1 MTSRPLLSQMTKEL
15 KACRALAVNTPLV
28 NPYQQLSYSF
38 LDQMKEEQ
46 VSSSDVKALI
56 GELTTKAFTCRAER
70 AKKYLHQS
78 DLASNKA
85 SMRALLQDFITAG
98 GGTRP
103 FDEFRDK
110 VERDLVGIVITA
122 HPTFGF
128 SQHQYDHLAHMIT
141 DEKILDTPDLSD
153 ERPDEGLNL
162 EHEFKAANKA
172 LSNLQDAVL
181 TLYDIVLDV
190 AADHYPD
197 QWAELMPRMV
207 TQASWVGFDVDGRDD
222 ISWLTTI
229 RFRYQMALMQI
240 ERYKAMT
247 QELQALQAKGGADL
261 SAELDLITI
270 SLNDFEVFYH
280 EGIDGIAID
289 PDDIG
294 QTRAFANAI
303 AETKD
308 AVLPTLDALKAAI
321 KAASAKVVDSVAKRK
336 LCILQAALNNFG
348 LGLSHIHF
356 RLNSVHLHNAIRPMV
371 AMAKEPDES
380 SSRRRYIK
388 AVSKV
393 LDGIEAQTI
402 GFESIMHEKTTA
414 KRLFMMVA
422 QIQKYIDPVTPV
434 RFLIAESD
442 TPFTVLAAL
451 SYAKLFGVDDTVDIS
466 PLFETDI
473 ALARGAEVIEELLE
487 NHHYFAYVK
496 KRKRLTIQTG
506 YSDAGRYLGQVAA
519 GLAIERLRM
528 KLIRLWKKFDL
539 ADVELV
545 IFDTGGESHG
555 RGAHPEGFNG
565 RLNYMHSPESR
576 HLVAENNVYYKQE
589 FSLQGGDGYLWL
601 HNPQLAFATLTRVLE
616 NTLSQPEHVEDAF
629 YSDTDWSLDF
639 FLTVQNYNKGIS
651 SNADYL
657 RLISVLGTDVS
668 YPSGSRMTIRSDEGI
683 AVRSLEKLS
692 QIRAIP
698 NNMLLQQLGFF
709 ANSIGG
715 VGTALAQD
723 RDGFWTMYEKSPRL
737 KHIMKLV
744 LGAIDL
750 TDEDILGAYAAIYRP
765 RFWMHCGRH
774 EKDTHNHQRML
785 RLATMM
791 KEHGVYENL
800 NRIEL
805 TLREDLM
812 LLDDGMKGQDMT
824 YDGFIMSEE
833 DRENYQLL
841 HVLRMAL
848 LQKMFIT
855 LTRIPRFRDT
865 NGMSVT
871 DLVMQIL
878 NMKVTPSLK
887 MLKEIFPTEASYQID
902 AENPEHITYDDS
914 DGLGYEYENRVIF
927 DEIQKDY
934 DHIRNISLAIS
945 AYIGAMG

>member
-1 MTSRPLLSQMTKEL
+1 MTSRSLLPQMTKEL
-15 KACRALAVNTPLV
+15 AACRKLAVNTPLV

-38 LDQMKEEQ
+38 LDRMKEGE
-46 VSSSDVKALI
+46 VSTDDLKGLI
-56 GELTTKAFTCRAER
+56 GELTTRAFTCRTER
-70 AKKYLHQS
+70 AKKYLHET
-78 DLASNKA
+78 DLSANME
-85 SMRALLQDFITAG
+85 SMRALLQDFITANG
-98 GGTRP
+98 GVRP
-103 FDEFRDK
+103 FAEFRDK
-110 VERDLVGIVITA
+110 IERDLVGIVITA

-128 SQHQYDHLAHMIT
+128 SQAQYDNLANMIT
-141 DEKILDTPDLSD
+141 GEPARDMPQTIGESPDQ
-153 ERPDEGLNL
+153 GLTL
-162 EHEFKAANKA
+162 EYEFKAANKA
-172 LSNLQDAVL
+172 LGNLQDAVL

-190 AADHYPD
+190 AAQHYPD
-197 QWAELMPRMV
+197 DWAGLMPRMV

-229 RFRYQMALMQI
+229 RFRYQMALMQV
-240 ERYKAMT
+240 ERYKHMV
-247 QELQALQAKGGADL
+247 QELKSEQDADL
-261 SAELDLITI
+261 SLALDAITI

-280 EGIDGIAID
+280 EGLESIAVD
-289 PDDIG
+289 PDNVDQIRTFSSSVASTQG
-294 QTRAFANAI
+294 
-303 AETKD
+303 
-308 AVLPTLDALKAAI
+308 AVMPTLDALKAGIEAALV
-321 KAASAKVVDSVAKRK
+321 KALDPVAKRK
-336 LCILQAALNNFG
+336 LCILGAALGNFG
-348 LGLSHIHF
+348 LGVSHIHF
-356 RLNSVHLHNAIRPMV
+356 RLNAVHLHNAIRPMV
-371 AMAKEPDES
+371 AMTKEPDES
-380 SSRRRYIK
+380 SSRRRYMK

-393 LDGIEAQTI
+393 LDGIDAQTI

-422 QIQKYIDPVTPV
+422 QIQKYIDPVTPI
-434 RFLIAESD
+434 RFLIAEAD

-451 SYAKLFGVDDTVDIS
+451 SYAKVFGVDESLDIS

-473 ALARGAEVIEELLE
+473 ALTRGAEVIEELLE
-487 NHHYFAYVK
+487 NPHYFAYVK
-496 KRKRLTIQTG
+496 KRKRLTIQAG

-528 KLIRLWKKFDL
+528 KLIRLWNKFDL

-576 HLVAENNVYYKQE
+576 HMVRQNGIHYKQE

-601 HNPQLAFATLTRVLE
+601 HNKQLAFATLTRVLE
-616 NTLSQPEHVEDAF
+616 NVMGEPEHVEDAF
-629 YSDTDWSLDF
+629 YADTDWSLDF
-639 FLTVQNYNKGIS
+639 FLTVQNYNKGIA
-651 SNADYL
+651 SNTDYL
-657 RLISVLGTDVS
+657 RLISLLGTDVS

-723 RDGFWTMYEKSPRL
+723 RDGFWKMYNRSPRL
-737 KHIMKLV
+737 QHIMKLV

-765 RFWMHCGRH
+765 RYWMHCGRS

-785 RLATMM
+785 RLAKMM
-791 KEHGVYENL
+791 ESHGVYESL

-805 TLREDLM
+805 RLRKDLM
-812 LLDDGMKGQDMT
+812 LLDDGMKGQDMV
-824 YDGFIMSEE
+824 YDGFVLSQQ
-833 DRENYQLL
+833 DRENYQIL
-841 HVLRMAL
+841 HVLRMVI
-848 LQKMFIT
+848 LQKLFIT
-855 LTRIPRFRDT
+855 LTRIPRFRDY
-865 NGMSVT
+865 NGISVT

-887 MLKEIFPTEASYQID
+887 MLKKIFPTEASYQID
-902 AENPEHITYDDS
+902 EENPENITYDDK

-927 DEIQKDY
+927 DEIQKDF
-934 DHIRNISLAIS
+934 DHIRTISLAIS

>member
-1 MTSRPLLSQMTKEL
+1 MTSHSLLPQMTKEL
-15 KACRALAVNTPLV
+15 AACRKLATNTPLL

-38 LDQMKEEQ
+38 LDRMKEGE
-46 VSSSDVKALI
+46 VSTDDLKGLI
-56 GELTTKAFTCRAER
+56 GELTTSAFTCRTER
-70 AKKYLHQS
+70 AKKYLHET
-78 DLASNKA
+78 DLAENMA

-98 GGTRP
+98 GGVRP
-103 FDEFRDK
+103 FAEFRDK
-110 VERDLVGIVITA
+110 IERELVGIVITA

-128 SQHQYDHLAHMIT
+128 SQEQYDNLANMIT
-141 DEKILDTPDLSD
+141 GEPAKDMSKTVGQSPDQ
-153 ERPDEGLNL
+153 GLTL
-162 EHEFKAANKA
+162 EYEFKAANKA
-172 LSNLQDAVL
+172 LGNLQEALL

-190 AADHYPD
+190 AAAHYPD
-197 QWAELMPRMV
+197 DWAGLMPRMV

-240 ERYKAMT
+240 ERYKDMV
-247 QELQALQAKGGADL
+247 QALRSEQGADL
-261 SAELDLITI
+261 RVELDAITT
-270 SLNDFEVFYH
+270 SLNDFEVLYH
-280 EGIDGIAID
+280 EGIDSIAID
-289 PDDIG
+289 PDDID
-294 QTRAFANAI
+294 QIRAFSTTI
-303 AETKD
+303 AGTKD
-308 AVLPTLDALKAAI
+308 AVLPTLEALNVSLDVALK
-321 KAASAKVVDSVAKRK
+321 KASDPVAKRK
-336 LCILQAALNNFG
+336 ISIIRAALGNFG

-371 AMAKEPDES
+371 AMTKEPDES
-380 SSRRRYIK
+380 SSRRRYMK

-393 LDGIEAQTI
+393 LDGIEEQTI
-402 GFESIMHEKTTA
+402 GYESIMHEKTTA

-422 QIQKYIDPVTPV
+422 QIQKYIDPVTPI
-434 RFLIAESD
+434 RFLIAEAD

-451 SYAKLFGVDDTVDIS
+451 SYAKLFGVDESLDIS
-466 PLFETDI
+466 PLFETDV
-473 ALARGAEVIEELLE
+473 ALNRGAEVIEELLE
-487 NHHYFAYVK
+487 NPHYFAYVK
-496 KRKRLTIQTG
+496 KRKRLTIQAG

-576 HLVAENNVYYKQE
+576 HMVAQNGIKYKQE

-601 HNPQLAFATLTRVLE
+601 HNKQLAFATLTRVLE
-616 NTLSQPEHVEDAF
+616 NVMGEPEHIEDAF
-629 YSDTDWSLDF
+629 YADTDWSLDF
-639 FLTVQNYNKGIS
+639 FLSVQGYNKEIAS
-651 SNADYL
+651 SADYL
-657 RLISVLGTDVS
+657 RLISLLGTDVS

-723 RDGFWTMYEKSPRL
+723 RDGFWKMYNRSPRL
-737 KHIMKLV
+737 QHIMKLV
-744 LGAIDL
+744 LGAVDL
-750 TDEDILGAYAAIYRP
+750 TDQDILGAYAAIYRP
-765 RFWMHCGRH
+765 RFWMHSGRF
-774 EKDTHNHQRML
+774 EQDTHNHQRML
-785 RLATMM
+785 RLAKMM
-791 KEHGVYENL
+791 EIHGVYENL

-805 TLREDLM
+805 RLREDLM
-812 LLDDGMKGQDMT
+812 LLDDGMKNQDMA
-824 YDGFIMSEE
+824 YDGFSLSKQ

-841 HVLRMAL
+841 HVLRMVV
-848 LQKMFIT
+848 LQKLFIT
-855 LTRIPRFRDT
+855 LTRIPRFRDY
-865 NGMSVT
+865 NGISVS

-887 MLKEIFPTEASYQID
+887 MLKKIFPTEASYQID
-902 AENPEHITYDDS
+902 EENPENITYDDK

-927 DEIQKDY
+927 DEIQKDF
-934 DHIRNISLAIS
+934 DHIRTISLAIS

>member
-1 MTSRPLLSQMTKEL
+1 MTSRSLLPQMTKEL
-15 KACRALAVNTPLV
+15 AACRKLAENTPLV

-38 LDQMKEEQ
+38 LGSMKEGE
-46 VSSSDVKALI
+46 VSADDLKGLI
-56 GELTTKAFTCRAER
+56 GELTTSAFACRMER
-70 AKKYLHQS
+70 AKKYLHET
-78 DLASNKA
+78 DLAANME
-85 SMRALLQDFITAG
+85 SMRSLLKGFITVD

-103 FDEFRDK
+103 FAEFRDK
-110 VERDLVGIVITA
+110 IERDLVGIVITA

-128 SQHQYDHLAHMIT
+128 SSEQYDGLAAMIT
-141 DEKILDTPDLSD
+141 GEPAQDMSQTIGQSPEQ
-153 ERPDEGLNL
+153 GLTL
-162 EHEFKAANKA
+162 EYEFKAANKA
-172 LSNLQDAVL
+172 LSNLQEALL

-190 AADHYPD
+190 AAQYYPD
-197 QWAELMPRMV
+197 DWAELMPRLV

-229 RFRYQMALMQI
+229 RFRYQMALMQV
-240 ERYKAMT
+240 ERYKAMV
-247 QELQALQAKGGADL
+247 QELKNGQGADL
-261 SAELDLITI
+261 SVELDAITT
-270 SLNDFEVFYH
+270 SLNDFEVLYH
-280 EGIDGIAID
+280 EGADSIAED
-289 PDDIG
+289 PDDVDQI
-294 QTRAFANAI
+294 RAFSKAVAD
-303 AETKD
+303 TKEV
-308 AVLPTLDALKAAI
+308 VLPTFDALKASLDVALQKANDPVVKRKVSII
-321 KAASAKVVDSVAKRK
+321 KAA
-336 LCILQAALNNFG
+336 LGNFG

-356 RLNSVHLHNAIRPMV
+356 RLNAVHLHNAIRPMV
-371 AMAKEPDES
+371 AMTKEPDES
-380 SSRRRYIK
+380 SSRRRYMK

-393 LDGIEAQTI
+393 LDGIDEQTI

-414 KRLFMMVA
+414 KRLFMMIA
-422 QIQKYIDPVTPV
+422 QIQKYIDPITPI
-434 RFLIAESD
+434 RFLIAEAD

-451 SYAKLFGVDDTVDIS
+451 SYAKLFGVDDSIDIS

-473 ALARGAEVIEELLE
+473 ALTRGAEVIEELLE
-487 NHHYFAYVK
+487 NPHYFAYVK
-496 KRKRLTIQTG
+496 KRKRLTIQAG

-576 HLVAENNVYYKQE
+576 HMVTQNGIMYKQE

-601 HNPQLAFATLTRVLE
+601 HNKQLAFATLTRVLE
-616 NTLSQPEHVEDAF
+616 NVVAEPEHTEDAF
-629 YSDTDWSLDF
+629 YADTDWSLDF
-639 FLTVQNYNKGIS
+639 FLSVQNYNKGIAS
-651 SNADYL
+651 SADYL
-657 RLISVLGTDVS
+657 RLISLLGTDVS

-723 RDGFWTMYEKSPRL
+723 RDGFWKMYNKSPRL
-737 KHIMKLV
+737 RHIMKLV
-744 LGAIDL
+744 LGAVDL

-765 RFWMHCGRH
+765 RYWMHSGRL

-785 RLATMM
+785 RLAKMM
-791 KEHGVYENL
+791 EIHGVYENL

-805 TLREDLM
+805 RLRQDLM
-812 LLDDGMKGQDMT
+812 LLDDGMKNQDMV
-824 YDGFIMSEE
+824 YDGFNLSKE
-833 DRENYQLL
+833 DRESYQLL
-841 HVLRMAL
+841 HVLRMAI
-848 LQKMFIT
+848 LQKLFIT
-855 LTRIPRFRDT
+855 LTRIPRFRDY
-865 NGMSVT
+865 NGISVT

-887 MLKEIFPTEASYQID
+887 MLKKIFPTEASYQID
-902 AENPEHITYDDS
+902 EENPENITYDDK

-927 DEIQKDY
+927 DEIQKDF
-934 DHIRNISLAIS
+934 DHIRTISLAIS

>member
-1 MTSRPLLSQMTKEL
+1 MTSRTLLSQMTKEL
-15 KACRALAVNTPLV
+15 NICRELAVNTPLV
-28 NPYQQLSYSF
+28 NPYQQLSYRF
-38 LDQMKEEQ
+38 LGRMKEGQ
-46 VSSSDVKALI
+46 VTSGDLKSLI
-56 GELTTKAFTCRAER
+56 GELTTSAFICRAER
-70 AKKYLHQS
+70 AKKYLRETCP
-78 DLASNKA
+78 DTNKA
-85 SMRALLQDFITAG
+85 CIKALLQNYIMADGNILPFADFK
-98 GGTRP
+98 
-103 FDEFRDK
+103 DK

-128 SQHQYDHLAHMIT
+128 SKGQYDHLANMISGEQYK
-141 DEKILDTPDLSD
+141 DVPGLLQ
-153 ERPDEGLNL
+153 ERPDLGLNL
-162 EHEFKAANKA
+162 EYEFEAANRA
-172 LSNLQDAVL
+172 LGNLQDAVL

-190 AADHYPD
+190 AQEHYPNN
-197 QWAELMPRMV
+197 WTELLPRMV
-207 TQASWVGFDVDGRDD
+207 TQATWVGFDVDGRDD

-229 RFRYQMALMQI
+229 RFRYQMAYMQI
-240 ERYKAMT
+240 KRYKAMV
-247 QELQALQAKGGADL
+247 QELKDNQAEQSREQLEA
-261 SAELDLITI
+261 LDTI
-270 SLNDFEVFYH
+270 IMNLNDFEVFYD
-280 EGIDGIAID
+280 EGMDSIARD
-289 PDDIG
+289 PHDIE
-294 QTRAFANAI
+294 QTRAFARAVADTQTAI
-303 AETKD
+303 
-308 AVLPTLDALKAAI
+308 LPTLEALKAAI
-321 KAASAKVVDSVAKRK
+321 KAATLKSTDTATLRK
-336 LCILQAALNNFG
+336 LRILDAALSNFG
-348 LGLSHIHF
+348 LGIGHIHF

-371 AMAKEPDES
+371 AMIKEPDES

-393 LDGIEAQTI
+393 LDGINQQTI
-402 GFESIMHEKTTA
+402 GYESIMHEKTTA

-422 QIQKYIDPVTPV
+422 QIQKYIDPVTPI

-451 SYAKLFGVDDTVDIS
+451 SYAKLFGVDETVDIS

-473 ALARGAEVIEELLE
+473 ALARGAEVIKELLE
-487 NHHYFAYVK
+487 NSHYFAYVK

-539 ADVELV
+539 GDVELV

-576 HLVAENNVYYKQE
+576 HLVAENNVNYKQE

-601 HNPQLAFATLTRVLE
+601 QSDKLALATLTRVLE
-616 NTLSQPEHVEDAF
+616 NIMSKPEHVEDAF

-639 FLTVQNYNKGIS
+639 FLSVQNYNKGIS
-651 SNADYL
+651 SNPDYL

-683 AVRSLEKLS
+683 DVRSLEKLS

-715 VGTALAQD
+715 VGTALSQD
-723 RDGFWTMYEKSPRL
+723 RDGFWEMYDKSPRL

-744 LGAIDL
+744 MAAIDL

-765 RFWMHCGRH
+765 RFWMHCGRY

-785 RLATMM
+785 RLAKMM
-791 KEHGVYENL
+791 ENLGAHENL

-805 TLREDLM
+805 KLREDLM
-812 LLDDGMKGQDMT
+812 LLDDGMKNQIMD
-824 YDGFIMSEE
+824 YDGFTLSQKN
-833 DRENYQLL
+833 RENYQLL
-841 HVLRMAL
+841 HVIRMAI
-848 LQKMFIT
+848 LQKMFTT

-865 NGMSVT
+865 NGISVT

-878 NMKVTPSLK
+878 NMKVTPTLK
-887 MLKEIFPTEASYQID
+887 MLKVIFPTEANFKID
-902 AENPEHITYDDS
+902 EDNPENITYNDG

-927 DEIQKDY
+927 DEIQKDF
-934 DHIRNISLAIS
+934 DNIRNISLAIS
-945 AYIGAMG
+945 GYIGAMG

>member
-1 MTSRPLLSQMTKEL
+1 MTSNSLLSQMTQEL
-15 KACRALAVNTPLV
+15 TACRNLAVNTPLV

-38 LDQMKEEQ
+38 LGRMKEGQ
-46 VSSSDVKALI
+46 VSSSDLQELI
-56 GELTTKAFTCRAER
+56 SQLTQTAFTCRAER
-70 AKKYLHQS
+70 AKKYLHET
-78 DLASNKA
+78 DLAANKA
-85 SMRALLQDFITAG
+85 SMRKLLQDFITVG
-98 GGTRP
+98 GCSRP
-103 FDEFRDK
+103 FAEFK
-110 VERDLVGIVITA
+110 AKIERDLVGIVITA

-128 SQHQYDHLAHMIT
+128 SKGQYDSLASMVT
-141 DEKILDTPDLSD
+141 DEQGLDVPKVSGD
-153 ERPDEGLNL
+153 RPDQGLNL
-162 EHEFKAANKA
+162 EYEFKAANKA

-190 AADHYPD
+190 AAEHYPN
-197 QWAELMPRMV
+197 QWAELMPRMI

-240 ERYKAMT
+240 KRYKVMI
-247 QELQALQAKGGADL
+247 QELKAKVGAASSTDL
-261 SAELDLITI
+261 DTI
-270 SLNDFEVFYH
+270 LVSLNDFEVFYH
-280 EGIDGIAID
+280 EGIESIAID
-289 PDDIG
+289 PDDVH

-308 AVLPTLDALKAAI
+308 AVLPTFDALKAAI
-321 KAASAKVVDSVAKRK
+321 SAATANATEPAIKRK
-336 LCILQAALNNFG
+336 LLILGAALGNFG

-371 AMAKEPDES
+371 AMTKEPDES

-393 LDGIEAQTI
+393 LDGIDEQTI
-402 GFESIMHEKTTA
+402 GYENIMHEKTTA

-422 QIQKYIDPVTPV
+422 QIQKYIDPITPI

-466 PLFETDI
+466 PLFETDV

-487 NHHYFAYVK
+487 NPHYFAYVK

-576 HLVAENNVYYKQE
+576 YLVAENKVNYKQE

-601 HNPQLAFATLTRVLE
+601 QSEPLAFATLSRVLE
-616 NTLSQPEHVEDAF
+616 NTLSVPEHVEDAF
-629 YSDTDWSLDF
+629 YTDTDWSLDF
-639 FLTVQNYNKGIS
+639 FLSVQNYNKGIS

-709 ANSIGG
+709 ANSFGG

-723 RDGFWTMYEKSPRL
+723 RDGFWEMYDKSPRL
-737 KHIMKLV
+737 QHIMKLV

-774 EKDTHNHQRML
+774 EEDTHNHQRML
-785 RLATMM
+785 RLAKMM
-791 KEHGVYENL
+791 ENLGAYENL

-805 TLREDLM
+805 KLREDLM
-812 LLDDGMKGQDMT
+812 LLDDGMKGQDMA
-824 YDGFIMSEE
+824 YDGFILSEE

-841 HVLRMAL
+841 HVLRMAT

-865 NGMSVT
+865 NGINVT

-902 AENPEHITYDDS
+902 EENPEGITYDDT

-927 DEIQKDY
+927 DEIQKDF